1 MVLEKERQAVVKYC
15 RKLIESGLTKGT
27 GGNISIFNRG
37 QKLFAI
43 SPSGMDYYNMEKDDI
58 VVMDLDNNII
68 DGTKKPSSEVL
79 LHSIFYKK
87 RQDVS
92 AVIHA
97 HSLYCTVLATIR
109 EKLPASSYLIAL
121 AGKDVPCADYA
132 TFGTEQ
138 LAEFTFNAMT
148 GRKAVIMSNHGLL
161 TGGNNISQ
169 AFDIA
174 EQIEFCAQVY
184 VTARSIGKPVIL
196 DDKEIALILKKFAV
210 YGQNSQ
216 D

>member
-1 MVLEKERQAVVKYC
+1 
-15 RKLIESGLTKGT
+15 
-27 GGNISIFNRG
+27 
-37 QKLFAI
+37 
-43 SPSGMDYYNMEKDDI
+43 MDYYNMEKDDI